1 MKKVISLI
9 AVLVLSVV
17 ALSACSKEQTKTY
30 EGDVNGKNVITSL
43 TYKDD
48 EVLKQSTIGTVKYD
62 DLGIDQSQA
71 KEMLKKDEKA
81 FKGVKGVTYK
91 VDYKDQKAVEHI
103 DVDYKEVDV
112 DKIEKEFRF
121 RVC

>member
-1 MKKVISLI
+1 MYRWWYNLFEKKTREGDNNEKVISLI

-71 KEMLKKDEKA
+71 KEMLKKMRKLLKA
-81 FKGVKGVTYK
+81 LK
-91 VDYKDQKAVEHI
+91 V
-103 DVDYKEVDV
+103 
-112 DKIEKEFRF
+112 
-121 RVC
+121 